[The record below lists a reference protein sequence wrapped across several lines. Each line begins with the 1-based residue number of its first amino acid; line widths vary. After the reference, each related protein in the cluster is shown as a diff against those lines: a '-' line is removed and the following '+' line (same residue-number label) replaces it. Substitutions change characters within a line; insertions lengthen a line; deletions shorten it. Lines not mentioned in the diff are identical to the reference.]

1 MKKQFTFSV
10 ILALTAFA
18 FGCGGG
24 GEDTAKKAAS
34 PAKKAMTI
42 SGYTAMTVSDGGT
55 VMGKVTFAGDAPAK
69 VKLEVTKD
77 VNVCGKMDHYNVD
90 IVVGGDKGLA
100 NVVVSLSDISK
111 GKSLDALG
119 TTFKLDQKGCAFDP
133 HISLVPAG
141 VEITIFNSDGILHNI
156 HTYSEKNKS
165 VNIAQPGFKK
175 RMKQTFKE
183 AETIRIACDVH
194 NWMGGYIVVAGHPY
208 YAITDA
214 SGNFEMADVPAGTYT
229 VDFWQEKLGKRTAQ
243 VTVTAGG
250 MAHADLEY
258 TMGSN

>member
-1 MKKQFTFSV
+1 MKKLFTFVV

-18 FGCGGG
+18 LGCGGG
-24 GEDTAKKAAS
+24 GDDTAKKAAA
-34 PAKKAMTI
+34 PAKKVTAM
-42 SGYTAMTVSDGGT
+42 SGYTAVTVSDGGT
-55 VMGKVTFAGDAPAK
+55 VTGKVTFAGAAPPK

-77 VNVCGKMDHYNVD
+77 VNVCGKMDHYNQD

-119 TTFKLDQKGCAFDP
+119 TTFDLDQKGCAFNP
-133 HISLVPAG
+133 HISLVAAG
-141 VEITIFNSDGILHNI
+141 AECTIRNSDGILHNI
-156 HTYSEKNKS
+156 HTYSEKNKA

-208 YAITDA
+208 YAVTDA
-214 SGNFEMADVPAGTYT
+214 NGNFEMTDVPAGTYT
-229 VDFWQEKLGKRTAQ
+229 VDYWQEKLGKRTAQ

-250 MAHADLEY
+250 MADANLEY

>member
-1 MKKQFTFSV
+1 MKKLFTFSV
-10 ILALTAFA
+10 IFALTAFA

-24 GEDTAKKAAS
+24 GEETAKKAAA
-34 PAKKAMTI
+34 PKKAMAM
-42 SGYTAMTVSDGGT
+42 SGYTTMMVSDGGML
-55 VMGKVTFAGDAPAK
+55 MGKVTFAGAAPKK

-77 VNVCGKMDHYNVD
+77 VNVCGKMDHYNQD
-90 IVVGGDKGLA
+90 MVVGSGNGIA
-100 NVVVSLSDISK
+100 NVVVSISNIST

-119 TTFKLDQKGCAFDP
+119 TTFELDQKGCAFDP

-141 VEITIFNSDGILHNI
+141 VECTIFNSDGILHNI

-175 RMKQTFKE
+175 RMKQTFNE
-183 AETIRIACDVH
+183 AEIIRIACDVH

-214 SGNFEMADVPAGTYT
+214 DGNFEMSDVPAGTYT
-229 VDFWQEKLGKRTAQ
+229 VDYWQEKLGKRTAQ
-243 VTVTAGG
+243 VTLTAGG
-250 MAHADLEY
+250 MVHADLEY